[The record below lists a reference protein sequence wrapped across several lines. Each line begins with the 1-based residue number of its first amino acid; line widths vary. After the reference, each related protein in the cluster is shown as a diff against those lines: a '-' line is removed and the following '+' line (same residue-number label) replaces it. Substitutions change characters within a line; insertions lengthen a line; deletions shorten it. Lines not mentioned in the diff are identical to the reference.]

1 MAIEAVL
8 LDYCQTLVDSSDGF
22 RGAEKLIQEKIF
34 EDLALTNWE
43 EFLAD
48 YRRIRKQAHEKLVLS
63 REAIWQEVYW
73 YYCRAPHPPVLH
85 RWESEYWLQV
95 STTTVIFPETP
106 RVLEALAAKYKL
118 AMITNADA
126 RTDSAKEQIDNYP
139 QLKAFFDVIVLA
151 GKDDVPAKPDPAAFA
166 ACLAALS
173 VRPDQAVYVGD
184 DWRIDICGA
193 RDAGLQPIWIQHHA
207 VPRTYPDVETSVP
220 IITTLDPLLDLDSV
234 LASASCGR

>member
-22 RGAEKLIQEKIF
+22 RAAEKLIQEKIF
-34 EDLALTNWE
+34 EDLALTDWE
-43 EFLAD
+43 EFLED

-73 YYCRAPHPPVLH
+73 YYCREPHRQDLQ

-95 STTTVIFPETP
+95 STTTVIFPETS

-118 AMITNADA
+118 ALITNADA
-126 RTDSAKEQIDNYP
+126 RTSSAKEQIDHYP

-151 GKDDVPAKPDPAAFA
+151 GKDDVPAKPDPAAFIP
-166 ACLAALS
+166 CLEALG

-193 RDAGLQPIWIQHHA
+193 RGAGIQPIWIQHHT
-207 VPRTYPDVETSVP
+207 VPRTFPDVETSTP
-220 IITTLDPLLDLDSV
+220 IITSLDPLLDLDRV
-234 LASASCGR
+234 LGR